1 MIKDLIKQLFNS
13 SGLTLSDSWILSS
26 QSRSSP
32 PALLHGPLREY
43 QQVGVEWLASLHRKK
58 LNGIL
63 ADETGLGKTVQTV
76 AYFAHL
82 ACNQGTITI
91 NFIESISFG
100 FLFKAFVMQH
110 ILLSCGCCRYLGAA
124 FSGGEDL

>member
-1 MIKDLIKQLFNS
+1 MTKDLTKQLFNS

-43 QQVGVEWLASLHRKK
+43 QQVGVEWLASLHRKN

-82 ACNQGTITI
+82 ACNQGTITTDHI
-91 NFIESISFG
+91 YQLYRVNYIWFSLQSIC
-100 FLFKAFVMQH
+100 
-110 ILLSCGCCRYLGAA
+110 LL
-124 FSGGEDL
+124 